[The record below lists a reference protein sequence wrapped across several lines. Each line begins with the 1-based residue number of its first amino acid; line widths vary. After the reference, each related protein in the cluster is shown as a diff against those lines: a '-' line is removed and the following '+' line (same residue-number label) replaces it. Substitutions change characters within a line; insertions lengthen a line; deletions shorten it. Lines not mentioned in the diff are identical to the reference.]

1 MDMKSNFRDFQYSIF
16 VNASKEGDDFTP
28 FRLTVLRYTILVALF
43 SIPFVAVLRNLLLG
57 QVEIAVFSAVAEL
70 LIFVAYI
77 FFKLRNYA
85 FARAFVITGV
95 FTILVGILVQDVHYN
110 YMWFALF
117 PAVSFILF
125 PAHVALWASVI
136 FGIAIAFIEFV
147 LHGHPFWLKFY
158 YVQEVLIFYCFM
170 VLGGYLYSKIL
181 EEHELVLQK
190 LATKDMLTGAY
201 NRWKF
206 LEDFESEFERARRY
220 NYPISLVM
228 FDIDHFKKV
237 NDTYGHDAGDRVLR
251 KIAKIVK
258 DNIRK
263 VDALVRWGGE
273 EFIIFLPNT
282 DKKGAEVL
290 AEKIRKKIENTVF
303 DEVGKVT
310 VSFGVAELEKS
321 DTIDDLLK
329 RVDEVLYR
337 AKRLGRNRVEV
348 A

>member
-1 MDMKSNFRDFQYSIF
+1 MKHNLRDFQYAIF
-16 VNASKEGDDFTP
+16 INPSKEGDDFTP
-28 FRLTVLRYTILVALF
+28 FRLVVLKYTILVALF
-43 SIPFVAVLRNLLLG
+43 SIPFVAVLRNLFLG
-57 QVEIAVFSAVAEL
+57 QINIAIFSTVAEL
-70 LIFVAYI
+70 LIFVSYI

-110 YMWFALF
+110 YMWFVLF
-117 PAVSFILF
+117 PTVSFILF
-125 PAHVALWASVI
+125 SSYIALWASII
-136 FGIAIAFIEFV
+136 FGMAITFIEFM
-147 LHGHPFWLKFY
+147 LHGRPFWLKFY

-170 VLGGYLYSKIL
+170 VLVNYFYSKNL

-206 LEDFESEFERARRY
+206 LEDFKSEFERARRY
-220 NYPISLVM
+220 KYPISLVM

-237 NDTYGHDAGDRVLR
+237 NDTYGHDAGDRVLE
-251 KIAKIVK
+251 KIAKIVR

-263 VDALVRWGGE
+263 VDMFVRWGGE
-273 EFIIFLPNT
+273 EFIIFLSNT
-282 DKKGAEVL
+282 DKKGATVL

-310 VSFGVAELEKS
+310 VSFGVTELKEG
-321 DTIDDLLK
+321 DTIDNLLK

>member
-1 MDMKSNFRDFQYSIF
+1 M
-16 VNASKEGDDFTP
+16 
-28 FRLTVLRYTILVALF
+28 
-43 SIPFVAVLRNLLLG
+43 
-57 QVEIAVFSAVAEL
+57 
-70 LIFVAYI
+70 
-77 FFKLRNYA
+77 
-85 FARAFVITGV
+85 
-95 FTILVGILVQDVHYN
+95 ILVGILVQDVHYN

-117 PAVSFILF
+117 PAVAFVLF
-125 PAHVALWASVI
+125 PAGIALGASII
-136 FGIAIAFIEFV
+136 FGAAIVFIEFV
-147 LHGHPFWLKFY
+147 LYGRAFWLKFY

-170 VLGGYLYSKIL
+170 VFGGYLYSKVL
-181 EEHELVLQK
+181 EEHELILQR

-220 NYPISLVM
+220 NYPISLIM

-237 NDTYGHDAGDRVLR
+237 NDTYGHDAGDRVLK

-263 VDALVRWGGE
+263 LDTLVRWGGE

-282 DKKGAEVL
+282 KKEGAAVL
-290 AEKIRKKIENTVF
+290 AEKIRQKIEKANF

-310 VSFGVAELEKS
+310 VSFGVAQIEKN

-329 RVDEVLYR
+329 KVDKVLYK
-337 AKRLGRNRVEV
+337 AKREGRNRVEV
-348 A
+348 AP